1 MMHFGMPRFFGGHE
15 GMGHCHAAGHFG
27 RGGGPHGHGG
37 GPGRGPFGHGG
48 GARRPLRF
56 LVHKLELDERQASQ
70 IAKILEALKIER
82 AQAEVDDR
90 RATAS
95 FADAI
100 EGEAF
105 DAAAEEAA
113 AQRRGETAA
122 RVAAAVQKALS
133 EMHAVLHGEQ
143 REILA
148 FLIRSGALGI

>member
-105 DAAAEEAA
+105 DAAAEHRMFF
-113 AQRRGETAA
+113 QQGVKLFR
-122 RVAAAVQKALS
+122 
-133 EMHAVLHGEQ
+133 
-143 REILA
+143 
-148 FLIRSGALGI
+148 LIRA